1 MRFRVGFVIGFG
13 TGYYLGSMAGRERFE
28 QINSAVRKVKRSGAY
43 ETATEKARGA
53 VELGV
58 DKASHLVDS
67 VRGNGNGD
75 DSAGTDPYLQP
86 GTPYPSAA
94 AGPYSSSR

>member
-1 MRFRVGFVIGFG
+1 MRFRLGFVVGFG

-28 QINSAVRKVKRSGAY
+28 QINSAVRKIKRSEAY
-43 ETATEKARGA
+43 EAATGKAKEA

-67 VRGNGNGD
+67 VRGNGHGED
-75 DSAGTDPYLQP
+75 AGGTDPYLRP
-86 GTPYPSAA
+86 SPPYP
-94 AGPYSSSR
+94 